1 MSVVSDSVQSIG
13 TAPARSKQYPHI
25 TGTVPAITRLEYRVS
40 D

>member
-13 TAPARSKQYPHI
+13 TAPAQSKQYPHI
-25 TGTVPAITRLEYRVS
+25 TATVPAIARAEPRVS